1 MKKRLSR
8 KNAIYTP
15 RSHTTRMIN
24 YEGAHHVLEVEF
36 INDGVYQYLKVPPS
50 VWNEYKSEVL
60 SDGSSGIFLNKKIK
74 PFYEPKKIIDKNQK
88 KSRPNRAGHRNKF
101 NG

>member
-15 RSHTTRMIN
+15 RSQTTRMIN
-24 YEGAHHVLEVEF
+24 YEDADHVLEVEF

-50 VWNEYKSEVL
+50 VWKEYKSVVL
-60 SDGSSGIFLNKKIK
+60 SEGSSGGFLNTKIK
-74 PFYEPKKIIDKNQK
+74 PFYEPKKITD
-88 KSRPNRAGHRNKF
+88 G
-101 NG
+101 